1 MLDDYLWPITVFVGA
16 ALVLLAA
23 ALLLWR
29 WRRRR
34 QPREESPPIEFVD
47 VGSLPVDGPL
57 PGGRQLTCYGVPVRL
72 AAVVVAASGRGST
85 TPADVVLRDIL
96 DAAVPGLADVARE
109 HSPRVDRWPAQL
121 STQGFVQSFFAHLRL
136 PEDHGKGTP
145 WCSVAGRV
153 EHKGHHY
160 LLGVVCCADRPNS
173 LGEITIEH
181 AGRWLDVLRLRD

>member
-1 MLDDYLWPITVFVGA
+1 MPEESVWPVAIF
-16 ALVLLAA
+16 AA
-23 ALLLWR
+23 AGLLLLMAIVLVWT

-34 QPREESPPIEFVD
+34 QPAGEGPPPEFVD
-47 VGSLPVDGPL
+47 VGSLPSHGP
-57 PGGRQLTCYGVPVRL
+57 PAGGRQVTCYGVPVRL
-72 AAVVVAASGRGST
+72 AALVVAPSGRGSDI
-85 TPADVVLRDIL
+85 PADIVLRDVL

-121 STQGFVQSFFAHLRL
+121 SAQGFVQAFFAQLRL

-153 EHKGHHY
+153 EHQGRHF

-181 AGRWLDVLRLRD
+181 GGLWLDVLRLRD